1 MEKQEQSFLQRKERL
16 QVVQNGVCVGG
27 ASQDAGS
34 EGEGRNG
41 RRSDYRK
48 QIWCDYDPVA
58 SPFTLQGKL

>member
-16 QVVQNGVCVGG
+16 QVVQNGVWGG

-34 EGEGRNG
+34 EGEGRKG

-58 SPFTLQGKL
+58 SPFILQGKL